1 MTDLKYIPQSSKIKR
16 ILYNHQLVSI
26 KNMEDL
32 EISKEITFSDTQI
45 INTKFGILADIAGYG
60 KTTSMLGLIAR
71 NNRWTNEEEPYISEI
86 KSGTSFL
93 SRVRIEYYK
102 KVNCSVV
109 VLNSILLGQWERELL
124 FTDLKYKTVCSKRDI
139 DLIEIDEFTD
149 IVLCDSQYYQ
159 LFSSKFFKIAF
170 KRIIIDEP
178 ANITKLPTDLKYIC
192 DFLWF
197 ITATPYQIFMK
208 NKYTQ
213 IIDVDDTTFS
223 KIIVKNPDHFV
234 TESFKMPQVC
244 TFTYTCSNILYEVLK
259 GHIKPNARD
268 LLLAEN
274 IPGLIELFGGKKG
287 SYESV
292 INLIFEKKK
301 RKIKELELIITA
313 KKDEKETSKLID
325 RKVSLESELLTIH
338 NNFKKILMENYC
350 PICMERFKSPCLTT
364 CCQNVFCAG
373 CITSHLKGGTE
384 KCPLCRCSISV
395 KNVICITNLE
405 ETKVEQKSDKNIA
418 NTQQKLPKTK
428 NQTILDII
436 KRNINGKF
444 IVYSNYCE
452 SFDSIKKYLD
462 DNKIVHTELRGI
474 KSQKEKNLD
483 LYKNGDATVIF
494 LTTLQ
499 YSAGIELINTTD
511 IILYHEMEASVLTQ
525 IIGRAIRIGRK
536 IPLNLH
542 ILN

>member
-1 MTDLKYIPQSSKIKR
+1 MSDLKYIPQSTKIKR

-32 EISKEITFSDTQI
+32 ETVKQIVISDTEI
-45 INTKFGILADIAGYG
+45 INTTFGILADVAGYG

-71 NNRWTNEEEPYISEI
+71 NNKWSNPEEPYVNEI
-86 KSGTSFL
+86 KTGTPFL
-93 SRVRIEYYK
+93 SRVRTEYYK

-109 VLNSILLGQWERELL
+109 VLNSILLGQWEKELCY
-124 FTDLKYKTVCSKRDI
+124 TDLRYKKICSKKDI
-139 DLIEIDEFTD
+139 DNIEIDIFTD

-159 LFSSKFFKIAF
+159 LFCSKFPKNAF

-178 ANITKLPTDLKYIC
+178 SNITKLSTDLKYMC

-208 NKYTQ
+208 NKYSQ
-213 IIDVDDTTFS
+213 IINIDDTTFS
-223 KIIVKNPDHFV
+223 RVIVKNPDQFV
-234 TESFKMPQVC
+234 VESFKMPPVR
-244 TFTYTCSNILYEVLK
+244 TFTYTCSNILYEILK
-259 GHIKPNARD
+259 EHVKPNARD

-287 SYESV
+287 SYES
-292 INLIFEKKK
+292 ILNLIFEKKK

-313 KKDEKETSKLID
+313 KKDEKETSKLIE
-325 RKVSLESELLTIH
+325 RKNNLESELLSIH
-338 NNFKKILMENYC
+338 NNFKKILVDNSC
-350 PICMERFKSPCLTT
+350 SICLEKFKSPCLAT
-364 CCQNVFCAG
+364 CCQNIFCAN
-373 CITSHLKGGTE
+373 CITCYLKSNTE
-384 KCPLCRCSISV
+384 KCPLCRSSISI
-395 KNVICITNLE
+395 KNIICITNFNDSE
-405 ETKVEQKSDKNIA
+405 SKGGEGEKIQNSQKMI
-418 NTQQKLPKTK
+418 KTK

-436 KRNINGKF
+436 NKNINGKF
-444 IVYSNYCE
+444 IIYSNYCE
-452 SFDSIKKYLD
+452 SFDYIKKYLD
-462 DNKIVHTELRGI
+462 DNKISHTELKGM

-483 LYKNGDATVIF
+483 LYKNGNTSVIF

-511 IILYHEMEASVLTQ
+511 IILYHEMEVAVLTQ

-536 IPLNLH
+536 APLNLH